1 MNELLEN
8 ALRGIVEER
17 LSQGRE
23 GLDYLVSLIVLD
35 EDQARNY
42 ILWRQYTTCMDELKN
57 EEAFCT
63 DALTLSHVEFN
74 RRYKFVDWLAA
85 VEYALV
91 TLATTRE
98 RSEALYL
105 LKVRRLFEIPRQ
117 YRTEKER
124 IEMRKNSI
132 RVYQTDREHDEF
144 MSWEEEQEYIRKI
157 EEDTK

>member
-8 ALRGIVEER
+8 ALRDIVEGR

-42 ILWRQYTTCMDELKN
+42 TLWRQYTTCMAELKN

-63 DALTLSHVEFN
+63 DA
-74 RRYKFVDWLAA
+74 FVDWLAA

-91 TLATTRE
+91 TLAITRE
-98 RSEALYL
+98 RSEGLYL

-117 YRTEKER
+117 YRTEKDQ
-124 IEMRKNSI
+124 IDMRKNSI